1 MSDFFRRFGKSEKP
15 LIWTSSITRDYND
28 ELKKFLLSKKADINV
43 PDSDGTTPL
52 HYKSRQSSN
61 IGPALNDFG
70 KMGANLTAT
79 DGYGWTAVEHMPNYL
94 EVVGSLPT
102 GSWAFLS
109 SSSSFYPFLL
119 STTSEVSSIRS
130 LQDVHL

>member
-1 MSDFFRRFGKSEKP
+1 MYTTTCPIFSEIWKIGEAFG
-15 LIWTSSITRDYND
+15 YND
-28 ELKKFLLSKKADINV
+28 ELKNFLLRKKLI
-43 PDSDGTTPL
+43 STSL
-52 HYKSRQSSN
+52 HYKCRQSSH
-61 IGPALNDFG
+61 IGPSLNDFG

-79 DGYGWTAVEHMPNYL
+79 DGDGWTAVEHMPNYL

>member
-1 MSDFFRRFGKSEKP
+1 MS
-15 LIWTSSITRDYND
+15 LTVM
-28 ELKKFLLSKKADINV
+28 ELRHNYAIKFQMS
-43 PDSDGTTPL
+43 
-52 HYKSRQSSN
+52 QSSH
-61 IGPALNDFG
+61 IGPSLNDFG

-79 DGYGWTAVEHMPNYL
+79 DGDGWTAVEHMPNYL

-119 STTSEVSSIRS
+119 STTSKVSSIRS